1 MAAKSAHVPNR
12 TPTPGAQRRRKT
24 RDGAEQAKG
33 HEGDGALGPGGL
45 VGCQQPELHLHHV
58 LDEEHLV
65 LGEYL
70 QDTRRVLFG
79 NALLNV
85 KLLHFLHLA

>member
-33 HEGDGALGPGGL
+33 HEGALGPGGL

-70 QDTRRVLFG
+70 QDTRRVLFV